1 MAEDKAEQHTAG
13 NQPSGV
19 ADKNSQPEGFIH
31 IPLAAVLPL
40 IKPTIE
46 GGTQIKQLLQ
56 HPEPL
61 SVRIS
66 DSLEEAGSHLVS
78 FDIKNETDQGIYL
91 ESFEPEKPVGY
102 KMRILQMVK
111 GAAGWGQQSESR
123 APFKPYLL
131 PPYSDVKFHAKV
143 PLQDWSWLN
152 VAPYGVVSLTYSKL
166 DEEKPATKKITFRLR
181 RTSE

>member
-1 MAEDKAEQHTAG
+1 M
-13 NQPSGV
+13 
-19 ADKNSQPEGFIH
+19 ADKNSQPEGFLL
-31 IPLAAVLPL
+31 PLAAILSL

-66 DSLEEAGSHLVS
+66 DSVEQAGSHLVS
-78 FDIKNETDQGIYL
+78 FDIKNETEQGIYL

-102 KMRILQMVK
+102 EMQILQMVHDS
-111 GAAGWGQQSESR
+111 GGWINDESV
-123 APFKPYLL
+123 APFKPFLL
-131 PPYSDVKFHAKV
+131 YPYSDVKFQAKV

-166 DEEKPATKKITFRLR
+166 DEEKPATRKITFRLR